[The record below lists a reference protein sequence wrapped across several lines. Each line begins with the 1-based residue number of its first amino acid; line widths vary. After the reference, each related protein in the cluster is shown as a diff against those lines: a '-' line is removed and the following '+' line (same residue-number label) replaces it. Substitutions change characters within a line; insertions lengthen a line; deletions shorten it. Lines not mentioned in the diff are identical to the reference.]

1 MSAALVISYLPSVVW
16 VGDLG
21 IARMLRPGAEDEVLA
36 HRRVVMRRGD
46 DVAIDAFDVIVIG
59 AGPAGEVA
67 AGDLAAQGR
76 SVAVVEAA
84 LVGGD
89 CAFYAC
95 MPSKALLRPAEVLAE
110 ARRVPGATEAI
121 TGSLDVAATL
131 ARRDQ
136 VIHSLDDGSNVSWLD
151 EHGITLIRGHGRLA
165 GERCVS
171 VGDQRYEAR
180 SAVVVA
186 VGSAAA
192 IPPIPGLADSRP
204 WTNRE
209 VTTAREIP
217 ARLIVLGGGAVGVE
231 MAQAYSELGASVT
244 IVEALDR
251 LVSGEEPFV
260 AEELGAAFRELG
272 IDIRLGVTAE
282 SVGRAGGI
290 VKVELSDGQF
300 VEAEEILVAV
310 GRRPLTD
317 DLGLETVGL
326 SPGKTIEVEGTLR
339 VQGLPWLFAVGDVN
353 GRSLLTHMA
362 KYQARVAAQVI
373 LGHEARATRDD
384 HGAPRVTFTDPQVA
398 AVGLT
403 LQRALDSG
411 INARAYDVA
420 TSDTAGASFHGRNT
434 PGTSRLVVD
443 EDRSI
448 IVGATFTGTEVAEW
462 LHAATIAVVGE
473 IPLALLREAVP
484 AFPTRSEV
492 WLRLLERW
500 STQTRARSR
509 SAG

>member
-1 MSAALVISYLPSVVW
+1 
-16 VGDLG
+16 VG
-21 IARMLRPGAEDEVLA
+21 IE
-36 HRRVVMRRGD
+36 
-46 DVAIDAFDVIVIG
+46 AFEVIVIG
-59 AGPAGEVA
+59 SGPGGEGV
-67 AGDLAAQGR
+67 AGDLAAQGC

-84 LVGGD
+84 LVGGE

-110 ARRVPGATEAI
+110 ARRVPGAAEAI
-121 TGSLDVAATL
+121 TGPLDVAATL
-131 ARRDQ
+131 ARRDE
-136 VIHSLDDGSNVSWLD
+136 VIHGLDDASKVGWL
-151 EHGITLIRGHGRLA
+151 EQHGITLIRGHGRLA

-171 VGDQRYEAR
+171 VGDHRYEANI
-180 SAVVVA
+180 AVVVA
-186 VGSAAA
+186 VGSTAA
-192 IPPIPGLADSRP
+192 IPPIEGLAEARP
-204 WTNRE
+204 WTSHE

-217 ARLIVLGGGAVGVE
+217 AGLIVLGGGVVGVE

-251 LVSGEEPFV
+251 LLAGEEGFV
-260 AEELGAAFRELG
+260 GKDLDAAFRERG

-282 SVGRAGGI
+282 AVHRDGAI
-290 VKVELSDGQF
+290 VKVELSDGQA

-310 GRRPLTD
+310 GRRPLTG

-326 SPGKTIEVEGTLR
+326 KPGETIEVDDTLR
-339 VQGLPWLFAVGDVN
+339 VAGLPWLFAIGDVN

-362 KYQARVAAQVI
+362 KYQARVAARVI
-373 LGHEARATRDD
+373 AGREARATRDD
-384 HGAPRVTFTDPQVA
+384 HGAPRVIFTDPQVA

-403 LQRALDSG
+403 LQRARERG

-443 EDRSI
+443 EDRCV
-448 IVGATFTGTEVAEW
+448 IVGATFTGTEVADW
-462 LHAATIAVVGE
+462 LQAATIALVGE
-473 IPLALLREAVP
+473 IPLTLLQEAVP

-500 STQTRARSR
+500 SAQTPST
-509 SAG
+509 

>member
-1 MSAALVISYLPSVVW
+1 VRGTKFSRTDVVVI
-16 VGDLG
+16 
-21 IARMLRPGAEDEVLA
+21 
-36 HRRVVMRRGD
+36 RRGD
-46 DVAIDAFDVIVIG
+46 DVGIDAFDVIVIG
-59 AGPAGEVA
+59 AGPSGEVA

-84 LVGGD
+84 LVGGE

-110 ARRVPGATEAI
+110 ARRVPGAAEAI

-131 ARRDQ
+131 ARRDE
-136 VIHSLDDGSNVSWLD
+136 VIHSLDDGSKVSWLD

-192 IPPIPGLADSRP
+192 IPPIRGLADSRP

-217 ARLIVLGGGAVGVE
+217 ASLIVLGGGVVGVE

-251 LVSGEEPFV
+251 LVSGEEAFV
-260 AEELGAAFRELG
+260 AGELGAAFREMG

-282 SVGRAGGI
+282 SIGRAGGV
-290 VKVELSDGQF
+290 VKVELSDGRF

-326 SPGKTIEVEGTLR
+326 SPGEAIEVDDTLR
-339 VQGLPWLFAVGDVN
+339 VPGLPWLFAIGDVN

-362 KYQARVAAQVI
+362 TYQARVAAQVI
-373 LGHEARATRDD
+373 VGHEARATRDD
-384 HGAPRVTFTDPQVA
+384 HGAPRVIFTDPQVA

-403 LQRALDSG
+403 LQGALDSG

-473 IPLALLREAVP
+473 IPMALLREAIP

-492 WLRLLERW
+492 WLRLLER
-500 STQTRARSR
+500 SSPQTRSR
-509 SAG
+509 SRAAG

>member
-1 MSAALVISYLPSVVW
+1 M
-16 VGDLG
+16 
-21 IARMLRPGAEDEVLA
+21 E
-36 HRRVVMRRGD
+36 
-46 DVAIDAFDVIVIG
+46 AFDVIVIG

-67 AGDLAAQGR
+67 AGDLAGQGR
-76 SVAVVEAA
+76 EVAVVEAA
-84 LVGGD
+84 LVGGE

-110 ARRVPGATEAI
+110 VRRVPGAAEAI

-131 ARRDQ
+131 ARRDE
-136 VIHSLDDGSNVSWLD
+136 VIHSFDDSSKVSWLD
-151 EHGITLIRGHGRLA
+151 KHGITLIRGHGRLA

-180 SAVVVA
+180 GAVVVA

-192 IPPIPGLADSRP
+192 VPPIPGLEEARP

-209 VTTAREIP
+209 VTTARAIP
-217 ARLIVLGGGAVGVE
+217 ASLIVLGGGAVGVE

-251 LVSGEEPFV
+251 LVSGEEAFV
-260 AEELGAAFRELG
+260 AEELGAAFRALG
-272 IDIRLGVTAE
+272 IDIRLGAKAE
-282 SVGRAGGI
+282 SVARAGGI
-290 VKVELSDGQF
+290 VTVELSDGQSI
-300 VEAEEILVAV
+300 EAQEILVAV

-317 DLGLETVGL
+317 DLGLESVGL
-326 SPGKTIEVEGTLR
+326 EPGETIEVDDTLR
-339 VQGLPWLFAVGDVN
+339 VPGLSWLFAVGDVN
-353 GRSLLTHMA
+353 GRSLLTHMGS
-362 KYQARVAAQVI
+362 YQARVAAQVI
-373 LGHEARATRDD
+373 AGHQAQATRDN
-384 HGAPRVTFTDPQVA
+384 HGAPRVIFTDPQVA

-403 LQRALDSG
+403 LQGAQERG

-420 TSDTAGASFHGRNT
+420 TSGTAGASFHGRNT

-443 EDRSI
+443 EDRSV

-473 IPLALLREAVP
+473 IPMALLREAIP

-492 WLRLLERW
+492 WLHLLERW
-500 STQTRARSR
+500 SAQTGPARSR
-509 SAG
+509 PTGQ

>member
-1 MSAALVISYLPSVVW
+1 
-16 VGDLG
+16 
-21 IARMLRPGAEDEVLA
+21 
-36 HRRVVMRRGD
+36 
-46 DVAIDAFDVIVIG
+46 
-59 AGPAGEVA
+59 
-67 AGDLAAQGR
+67 
-76 SVAVVEAA
+76 
-84 LVGGD
+84 
-89 CAFYAC
+89 

-110 ARRVPGATEAI
+110 GRRVPGAAEAI

-131 ARRDQ
+131 ARRDE
-136 VIHSLDDGSNVSWLD
+136 VIHSLDDASKVGWLD
-151 EHGITLIRGHGRLA
+151 ERGIALIRGHGRLA

-171 VGDQRYEAR
+171 VGDRRYEAR

-192 IPPIPGLADSRP
+192 IPPIRGLADSRP

-209 VTTAREIP
+209 VTTAREVP
-217 ARLIVLGGGAVGVE
+217 ASLIVLGGGVVGVE

-244 IVEALDR
+244 IVEARDR
-251 LVSGEEPFV
+251 LVSGEEGFV

-272 IDIRLGVTAE
+272 IDVRLGVTAE
-282 SVGRAGGI
+282 SVGRAGGV

-326 SPGKTIEVEGTLR
+326 RPGEAIEVDDTLR
-339 VQGLPWLFAVGDVN
+339 VSGLPWLFAVGDVN

-362 KYQARVAAQVI
+362 TYQARVAAQVI
-373 LGHEARATRDD
+373 VGHQARATRDD
-384 HGAPRVTFTDPQVA
+384 HRAPRVIFTDPQVA

-403 LQRALDSG
+403 LQGALDSG
-411 INARAYDVA
+411 INARAYDVN

-443 EDRSI
+443 EDRSMV
-448 IVGATFTGTEVAEW
+448 VGATFTGTEVAEW

-473 IPLALLREAVP
+473 IPMALLREAVP
-484 AFPTRSEV
+484 AFPTRSEA
-492 WLRLLERW
+492 WLRLLEQW
-500 STQTRARSR
+500 STQVRAGAQ